1 MIAKRDN
8 GTDATKAIAAR
19 AREASDKAL
28 EAHKARV
35 EAHKARV
42 GRRRPARRD
51 AANQQT
57 AA

>member
-35 EAHKARV
+35 